1 VIDMV
6 ADIDSWNDRIIAEFR
21 ANAGRVAWSS
31 AEDLAAGRPIPPL
44 LPGFSESRGV
54 PIILVRHIGARSGR
68 ERTNPLMYQPVD
80 DGFAVFATFGGSP
93 QHPAWHH
100 NLTAKPEAVVEVGAE
115 TGVETIAVTARLTT
129 GGEREQ
135 IWADQVALTPT
146 FAEFEERAG
155 RQVPVV
161 VLQRAQDGIRIGELA
176 RRTGVSARSLRYYE
190 KRGLLVSHRD
200 HSGYRRYRDDV
211 VPLVANLG
219 RLFGAGL
226 SVDDVRQ
233 FGSCVASADLG
244 AAPCAPALDVYEQR
258 LRVLD
263 DRIATLTHL
272 RDELA
277 AQAELLRDRVRA

>member
-1 VIDMV
+1 MV
-6 ADIDSWNDRIIAEFR
+6 ADIGSWNDRIIAEFR

-54 PIILVRHIGARSGR
+54 PIILVRHVGARSGR
-68 ERTNPLMYQPVD
+68 ERTNPLMYRPVD
-80 DGFAVFATFGGSP
+80 GGFAVFATYGGSP
-93 QHPAWHH
+93 SHPAWHR
-100 NLTAKPEAVVEVGAE
+100 NLMANPRTVAEVG
-115 TGVETIAVTARLTT
+115 TETIAVTARLTT

-135 IWADQVALTPT
+135 IWADQVALMPT

-233 FGSCVASADLG
+233 FGSCVANPDLG

-277 AQAELLRDRVRA
+277 AQAELLRDRIRA